1 MTKLEYLL
9 YLKSQ
14 KGLLIKDKYED
25 ETRLSEVLPEDRED
39 LLRKGYIFM
48 DEVNSDTTWVEITNL
63 GEDFLLSVY

>member
-1 MTKLEYLL
+1 MTKLEYLS
-9 YLKSQ
+9 YLKSK

-39 LLRKGYIFM
+39 LLRNGYIFM
-48 DEVNSDTTWVEITNL
+48 DEVDSDTTWVEITNL